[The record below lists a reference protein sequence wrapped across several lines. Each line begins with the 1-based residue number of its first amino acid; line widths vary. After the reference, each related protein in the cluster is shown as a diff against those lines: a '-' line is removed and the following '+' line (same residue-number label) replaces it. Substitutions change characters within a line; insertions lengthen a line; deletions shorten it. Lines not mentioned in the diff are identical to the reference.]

1 MFNKKKLQS
10 EFSRVRNLILLV
22 ALLAVTAGI
31 SLGADDGVAVASTEV
46 IAEVQEISFQP
57 DMTIQQALRILAEK
71 YQKNIV
77 PSTSVDGTLSFTR
90 LYSVTFDEAMD
101 AILGPNLKYEQVGQL
116 YKVYTKDEYLKIKQ
130 DVARMEH
137 RVFTVYYLTS
147 KEAVSLIEPV
157 LSKSRVIQAS
167 TLAETGSAGAS
178 GSPSGGTSGGSLGS
192 GGGGDSMAQ
201 NDTIVVYDFPENLAK
216 AEDVLRSLDKRPKQ
230 VLVEATI
237 LSARLVE
244 GMELGVDLNLM
255 AGASLDGTS
264 STDTLVS
271 EGTISRGTEATSPI
285 AEIGSLGTGGMFE
298 TSGLATAGGSGLRVG
313 IRSGDVRLFISAL
326 EAITDTTVLANP
338 KIIAVNKMEGS
349 VLVGRNLG
357 YRSSTSISTGGT
369 ATEGEVE
376 FLQTGTQLVFRPFIG
391 DDGYVRMD
399 IYPKDSTAE
408 LNADGVPDESTTEL
422 RTNIMVRDGETIVL
436 GGLFRDSIVS
446 TRQQIPLLGDLPI
459 IGALFRST
467 SDSTVR
473 EEVIVLLNVH
483 IIDGANQT
491 DGEARAADIGR
502 KRYGARM
509 SLQGISRNRLAED
522 RYVSAVK
529 SYADGNSVDALS
541 DLDSSL
547 ALRPTYLE
555 ALRLK
560 ERITREITP
569 DKAREIERLMLGVI
583 EDEEAA
589 HWQRR

>member
-1 MFNKKKLQS
+1 MFYKKKLQS
-10 EFSRVRNLILLV
+10 ELVRVRNFVLLV

-31 SLGADDGVAVASTEV
+31 SLGADDEVALTEV
-46 IAEVQEISFQP
+46 AAEVQEIGFQP
-57 DMTIQQALRILAEK
+57 DTTIQQALTILAEK
-71 YQKNIV
+71 YQRNIV
-77 PSTSVDGTLSFTR
+77 PSSNVDGVLSFTR
-90 LYSVTFDEAMD
+90 LYSVTFEEAMD
-101 AILGPNLKYEQVGQL
+101 AILGTNLKYEQVGQL
-116 YKVYTKDEYLKIKQ
+116 YKVYTKAEYLKIKQ

-147 KEAVSLIEPV
+147 EEAVSLLKPV
-157 LSKSRVIQAS
+157 LSASHVIQSS
-167 TLAETGSAGAS
+167 TLAETGISS
-178 GSPSGGTSGGSLGS
+178 GGSSSGGTSGASLGS
-192 GGGGDSMAQ
+192 GGGGDNFAQ
-201 NDTIVVYDFPENLAK
+201 SDTIVVYDFPENLAK
-216 AEDVLRSLDKRPKQ
+216 AEEVLSALDKRPKQ

-244 GMELGVDLNLM
+244 GMELGVDLNFM

-264 STDTLVS
+264 STETLVS
-271 EGTISRGTEATSPI
+271 DGTIDRGTAATSPI
-285 AEIGSLGTGGMFE
+285 AEVGGAVGTPIE
-298 TSGLATAGGSGLRVG
+298 TSGFAAAGGSGLRVG
-313 IRSGDVRLFISAL
+313 IRSGNVRVFISAL

-338 KIIAVNKMEGS
+338 KIIALNKQEGS

-357 YRSSTSISTGGT
+357 YRSSTTISTGGT

-446 TRQQIPLLGDLPI
+446 TRQQIPLLGDIPI

-473 EEVIVLLNVH
+473 EELIVLLTVH

-509 SLQGISRNRLAED
+509 SLQGISRSRLAED

-529 SYADGNSVDALS
+529 NYAEGNSADALS
-541 DLDSSL
+541 DVESSL

-569 DKAREIERLMLGVI
+569 DKAREMERLMLGVI

-589 HWQRR
+589 NWQRR